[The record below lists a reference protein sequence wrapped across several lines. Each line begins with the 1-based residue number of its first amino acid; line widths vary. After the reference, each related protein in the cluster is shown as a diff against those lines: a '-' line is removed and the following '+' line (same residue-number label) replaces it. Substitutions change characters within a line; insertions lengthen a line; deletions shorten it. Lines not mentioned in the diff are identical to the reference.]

1 MGSHGS
7 REKPE
12 AWADDSGL
20 WGPDYFLISLL
31 LFAYCFMPCTRGNF
45 SGLGNMND
53 MLWRQNATGRGLQAR
68 RL

>member
-20 WGPDYFLISLL
+20 WGPDCFLISSL
-31 LFAYCFMPCTRGNF
+31 LFIYCFTPCTRGML
-45 SGLGNMND
+45 SRLGNTND
-53 MLWRQNATGRGLQAR
+53 MGHGDRMQPEED
-68 RL
+68 